1 MKLSDVCIRRPVFAT
16 VLSLLVVLVGLVGYQ
31 RLPVRE
37 YPNIDP
43 AVVTVQTTYEG
54 ASADIIESQVTNI
67 LEDSLAGIEG
77 IDYLTSISREE
88 ESQITI
94 VFRLDRDPDAAAA
107 DVRDRVSR
115 VRGRL
120 PDDADDS
127 VIQKVEADA
136 QPIIY
141 LAFFSD
147 RHSPLEVTD
156 YADRY
161 VKDRLQT
168 VPGVAEVRIFGERR
182 YAMRLW
188 LDPAR
193 LAAFDMTPQ
202 EVEDALR
209 RQNVEIPA
217 GRIESEKREFTVL
230 AETDLRTTE
239 QFENMILRDANGYLV
254 RLGDVGSAELG
265 AADERRRV
273 RFNGTTT
280 VALGVVKQATA
291 NPLEVSR
298 AVRESLPSIIDS
310 LPEGMKVAVAHDKAI
325 FIEESIKNVYHAIA
339 EAAVLVVLIIFLFL
353 RSLRATL
360 IPLVT
365 IPVSLIGAFAL
376 MYALGFSL
384 NTLTLLAIVLAI
396 GLVVDDAIVMLENIY
411 RHMEAGATPLQA
423 AFRGSREI
431 GFAVVAMTLTL
442 AAVYLPIG
450 FMTGKTG
457 RLFTEFA
464 WTLAGAVLVSGFV
477 ALSLSPMMCAKLLRH
492 ESRHNIAYRAI
503 ERGLGAMTGGYRR
516 LLRVALTAWPVIA
529 VMGAGVVAAI
539 WVLSTHLKSELA
551 PVEDQ
556 GTVVGV
562 FVASEGATIDAIDA
576 YARDLE
582 AIYAAEPDV
591 DRYFVVVGNPVV
603 NQGISFVKLKPW
615 NERTRSQ
622 KEIAAALAPKMFGV
636 PGVMAFPVNPPP
648 LGQRVRDKPVE
659 IVVKTSRPYRELE
672 TMVDDLM
679 AKVADSP
686 VLLNVETDLKLNT
699 PQIKVSLDRDKAA
712 NLGIA
717 VETLGRGV
725 ETLLAGRQVTRFKR
739 EGEQY
744 DVIVKIRDED
754 RMTPDALNR
763 IYVRAAGGA
772 MVPLSNLVRIEETVA
787 PKELNHFDQM
797 RAATITANLAPGY
810 SLADGLAALEA
821 AAKDV
826 LPGTARLDFS
836 GQSREFREAS
846 ADIYVTFGL
855 ALAFIYLVL
864 AAQFE
869 SFKDP
874 LIIMLTVPLSIAG
887 GLAGLYVSG
896 GTLNIYS
903 QVGLVTLIG
912 LITKHG
918 ILIVEFANQMRREGR
933 AVRDAVVEAA
943 VLRLRPI
950 LMTTGATVFGAVPLA
965 VATGAG
971 AESRQDIGWV
981 IVGGLTI
988 GTFFTLFVIPVVY
1001 ALMAGRGAKLD
1012 PAAVGRTAEPV
1023 AVPHAAE

>member
-1 MKLSDVCIRRPVFAT
+1 VKLSEICIRRPVFAT
-16 VLSLLVVLVGLVGYQ
+16 VLSLVIVLVGLVGYQ

-43 AVVTVQTTYEG
+43 PVVTVQTSYFG
-54 ASADIIESQVTNI
+54 ASAEIIESQVTNV

-77 IDYLTSISREE
+77 IDYMTSISREE
-88 ESQITI
+88 TSQITI
-94 VFRLDRDPDAAAA
+94 TFRLDRDPDAAAA

-120 PDDADDS
+120 PDDVEDS

-147 RHSPLEVTD
+147 RHSPLEVSD

-168 VPGVAEVRIFGERR
+168 LPGVAEVRIFGERR

-193 LAAFDMTPQ
+193 LAALDMTTQ
-202 EVEDALR
+202 EVEEALR

-217 GRIESEKREFTVL
+217 GRIESADREFTVL
-230 AETDLRTTE
+230 AETDLRTPE
-239 QFENMILRDANGYLV
+239 QFDDLILRDAGGYLV
-254 RLGDVGSAELG
+254 RLADVGKAELG

-273 RFNGTTT
+273 RFKGTTT
-280 VALGVVKQATA
+280 VSLGVVKQSTA
-291 NPLEVSR
+291 NPLDLSR
-298 AVRESLPSIIDS
+298 AVRENLPAIVDS
-310 LPEGMKVAVAHDKAI
+310 LPEGMRVEVAHDRAV
-325 FIEESIKNVYHAIA
+325 FIDESIKNVYHAIG

-360 IPLVT
+360 VPLVT

-376 MYALGFSL
+376 MYMLGFSI

-411 RHMEAGATPLQA
+411 RHVEDGMAPVAAALQ
-423 AFRGSREI
+423 GSREI

-464 WTLAGAVLVSGFV
+464 WTLAGAVVVSGFV
-477 ALSLSPMMCAKLLRH
+477 ALTLSPMMCAKLIRH
-492 ESRHNIAYRAI
+492 ESKHGVAYRTI
-503 ERGLGAMTGGYRR
+503 ERGLDAMTLGYRR
-516 LLRVALTAWPVIA
+516 LLARALSAWPVVA
-529 VMGAGVVAAI
+529 LVGAGVVASI
-539 WVLSTHLKSELA
+539 FVLYANLKSELA
-551 PVEDQ
+551 PFEDQ
-556 GTVVGV
+556 GTVVGI
-562 FVASEGATIDAIDA
+562 FVAPEGATIDAIDA
-576 YARDLE
+576 YAKRLE
-582 AIYAAEPDV
+582 AIYQAEPDV
-591 DRYFVVVGNPVV
+591 DRYFVVVGTPVV
-603 NQGISFVKLKPW
+603 NQGISFIKMTPW
-615 NERTRSQ
+615 DERERTQ
-622 KEIAAALAPKMFGV
+622 KEIAGSLAPKMAKV

-648 LGQRVRDKPVE
+648 LGQSVRNKPVE
-659 IVVKTSRPYRELE
+659 LVVKTSRPYRELE
-672 TMVDDLM
+672 TIVDELM
-679 AKVADSP
+679 AKAAQSP
-686 VLLNVETDLKLNT
+686 ALLNIETDLKLNT
-699 PQIKVSLDRDKAA
+699 PQIRVNLDREKAA

-717 VETLGRGV
+717 VETLGRSV

-744 DVIVKIRDED
+744 DVIVQIRDED

-763 IYVRAAGGA
+763 IYVRAAEGA
-772 MVPLSNLVRIEETVA
+772 MVPLSNLVQIEETVA
-787 PKELNHFDQM
+787 PKELNHFNQM

-810 SLADGLAALEA
+810 SQGDGIAILEA
-821 AAKDV
+821 AAAEV
-826 LPGTARLDFS
+826 LPGTARLDYS
-836 GQSREFREAS
+836 GQAREFKEAS
-846 ADIYVTFGL
+846 ADIYITFAL

-869 SFKDP
+869 SFRDP

-887 GLAGLYVSG
+887 GLAGLWLSG

-918 ILIVEFANQMRREGR
+918 ILIVEFANQMREEGR
-933 AVRDAVVEAA
+933 SVREAVTEAS

-965 VATGAG
+965 IAAGAG

-981 IVGGLTI
+981 IVGGLTV

-1001 ALMAGRGAKLD
+1001 ALVNGRDERAQAAGVL
-1012 PAAVGRTAEPV
+1012 TAEP
-1023 AVPHAAE
+1023 APVPRAAE

>member
-1 MKLSDVCIRRPVFAT
+1 VKLSETCIRRPVFAT
-16 VLSLLVVLVGLVGYQ
+16 VLSLVIVLVGLVGYQ

-43 AVVTVQTTYEG
+43 PVVTVQTSYLG
-54 ASADIIESQVTNI
+54 ASAEIIESQVTNV

-77 IDYLTSISREE
+77 IDYMTSISREE
-88 ESQITI
+88 TSQITI
-94 VFRLDRDPDAAAA
+94 TFRLDRDPDAAAA

-120 PDDADDS
+120 PDDVEDS

-147 RHSPLEVTD
+147 RHSPLEVSD

-168 VPGVAEVRIFGERR
+168 LPGVAEVRIFGERR

-193 LAAFDMTPQ
+193 LAALDMTTQ

-217 GRIESEKREFTVL
+217 GRIESADREFTVL
-230 AETDLRTTE
+230 AETDLRTPE
-239 QFENMILRDANGYLV
+239 QFDDLILRDAGGYLV
-254 RLGDVGSAELG
+254 RLADVGKAELG

-273 RFNGTTT
+273 RFKGTTT
-280 VALGVVKQATA
+280 VSLGVVKQSTA
-291 NPLEVSR
+291 NPLDLSR
-298 AVRESLPSIIDS
+298 AVRENLPAIVDS
-310 LPEGMKVAVAHDKAI
+310 LPEGMRVEVAHDRAV
-325 FIEESIKNVYHAIA
+325 FIDESIKNVYHAIG

-360 IPLVT
+360 VPLVT

-376 MYALGFSL
+376 MYMLGFSI

-411 RHMEAGATPLQA
+411 RHVEDGMAPVAAALQ
-423 AFRGSREI
+423 GSREI

-464 WTLAGAVLVSGFV
+464 WTLAGAVVVSGFV
-477 ALSLSPMMCAKLLRH
+477 ALTLSPMMCAKLIRH
-492 ESRHNIAYRAI
+492 ESKHGVAYRAI
-503 ERGLGAMTGGYRR
+503 ERGLDAMTIGYRR
-516 LLRVALTAWPVIA
+516 LLSRALSAWPVVALI
-529 VMGAGVVAAI
+529 GAAVVASI
-539 WVLSTHLKSELA
+539 FVLYANLKSELA
-551 PVEDQ
+551 PFEDQ
-556 GTVVGV
+556 GTVVGI
-562 FVASEGATIDAIDA
+562 FVAPEGATIDAIDA
-576 YARDLE
+576 YAKRLE
-582 AIYAAEPDV
+582 AIYQAEPDV
-591 DRYFVVVGNPVV
+591 DRYFVVVGTPVV
-603 NQGISFVKLKPW
+603 NQGISFIKMTPW
-615 NERTRSQ
+615 DERDRTQ
-622 KEIAAALAPKMFGV
+622 KEIAGSLAPKMAKV

-648 LGQRVRDKPVE
+648 LGQSVRNKPVE

-672 TMVDDLM
+672 TIVDELM
-679 AKVADSP
+679 AKAGESP
-686 VLLNVETDLKLNT
+686 ALLNIETDLKLNT
-699 PQIKVSLDRDKAA
+699 PQIRVNLDREKAA

-717 VETLGRGV
+717 VETLGRSV

-744 DVIVKIRDED
+744 DVIVQIRDED

-763 IYVRAAGGA
+763 IYVRAAEGA
-772 MVPLSNLVRIEETVA
+772 MVPLSNLVQIEETVA
-787 PKELNHFDQM
+787 PKELNHFNQM

-810 SLADGLAALEA
+810 SQGDGIAVLEA
-821 AAKDV
+821 AAAEI
-826 LPGTARLDFS
+826 LPGTARLDYA
-836 GQSREFREAS
+836 GQAREFKEAS
-846 ADIYVTFGL
+846 ADIYITFAL

-869 SFKDP
+869 SFRDP

-887 GLAGLYVSG
+887 GLAGLWLSG

-918 ILIVEFANQMRREGR
+918 ILIVEFANQMREEGR
-933 AVRDAVVEAA
+933 LVREAVVEAS

-965 VATGAG
+965 IAAGAG

-981 IVGGLTI
+981 IVGGLTV
-988 GTFFTLFVIPVVY
+988 GTFFTLFVIPMVY
-1001 ALMAGRGAKLD
+1001 ALVNGRREQA
-1012 PAAVGRTAEPV
+1012 PESAALAAEP
-1023 AVPHAAE
+1023 APVPRAAE

>member
-1 MKLSDVCIRRPVFAT
+1 MKLSATCIRRPVFAT

-43 AVVTVQTTYEG
+43 PIVNVQTTYTG
-54 ASADIIESQVTNI
+54 ASAEIIETQVTNV

-77 IDYLTSISREE
+77 IDYLTSINRQEQ
-88 ESQITI
+88 SQITV
-94 VFRLDRDPDAAAA
+94 VFKLNRDPDAAAA

-120 PDDADDS
+120 PDDSDDS

-136 QPIIY
+136 VPIVY

-147 RHSPLEVTD
+147 RHSPLEVSD
-156 YADRY
+156 FADRY

-168 VPGVAEVRIFGERR
+168 QPGVAEVRIFGDRR
-182 YAMRLW
+182 YAMRIW
-188 LDPAR
+188 LDPVR
-193 LAAFDMTPQ
+193 LAAYDMTPQ

-217 GRIESEKREFTVL
+217 GRIESQEREFTVL

-239 QFENMILRDANGYLV
+239 QFNNLILRDVNGYLV
-254 RLGDVGSAELG
+254 RLRDVGAAELD

-273 RFNGTTT
+273 RFNGVST

-291 NPLEVSR
+291 NPLDVSQ
-298 AVRESLPSIIDS
+298 AVRASLPGIIAS
-310 LPEGMKVAVAHDKAI
+310 LPEGMRVEVAHDKAV

-339 EAAVLVVLIIFLFL
+339 EAVVLVVLIIFLFL

-365 IPVSLIGAFAL
+365 IPVSLVGTFAL
-376 MYALGFSL
+376 MYALGFSI

-411 RHMEAGATPLQA
+411 RHVEDGMPPMRA
-423 AFRGSREI
+423 AFQGSQEI

-442 AAVYLPIG
+442 AAVFLPIG

-477 ALSLSPMMCAKLLRH
+477 ALTLSPMMCAKLLRH
-492 ESRHNIAYRAI
+492 EAKHGATYRFI
-503 ERGLGAMTGGYRR
+503 ESGLRALTNGYRR
-516 LLRVALTAWPVIA
+516 TLGRALSAWPVIA
-529 VMGAGVVAAI
+529 LIGAAVAGSI
-539 WVLSTHLKSELA
+539 YLLYGNLKQELA
-551 PVEDQ
+551 PFEDQ
-556 GTVVGV
+556 GTVVGI
-562 FVASEGATIDAIDA
+562 FVASEGATLDAIDE
-576 YARDLE
+576 YAKRLE
-582 AIYAAEPDV
+582 KIYAAEPDV
-591 DRYFVVVGNPVV
+591 DRYFVIVGNPVV
-603 NQGISFVKLKPW
+603 NQGISFVKLAPW
-615 NERTRSQ
+615 EKRSRTQ
-622 KEIAAALAPKMFGV
+622 KEIGASLAPKMFAV

-648 LGQRVRDKPVE
+648 LGQSVRNKPVE
-659 IVVKTSRPYRELE
+659 IVVKTSRPYEELE
-672 TMVDDLM
+672 KMVDDLM
-679 AKVADSP
+679 AKAEQSS
-686 VLLNVETDLKLNT
+686 VLANIETDLKLNT
-699 PQIKVSLDRDKAA
+699 PQIKVTLDRDKAA

-717 VETLGRGV
+717 VDALGRAV

-754 RMTPDALNR
+754 RMTPESLSR
-763 IYVRAAGGA
+763 IYVRGGGGA
-772 MVPLSNLVRIEETVA
+772 MVPLSNLVHIEESVA
-787 PKELNHFDQM
+787 PKELNHFNQL
-797 RAATITANLAPGY
+797 RAATITANLAAGY
-810 SLADGLAALEA
+810 SLADGLNAFESA
-821 AAKDV
+821 AAAV
-826 LPGTARLDFS
+826 LPNTALLDYS
-836 GQSREFREAS
+836 GQSREFKEAS
-846 ADIYVTFGL
+846 ADIFLTFAL

-874 LIIMLTVPLSIAG
+874 LVIMLTVPLSIAG

-918 ILIVEFANQMRREGR
+918 ILIVEFANQMRAQGRSVRE
-933 AVRDAVVEAA
+933 AVIEAA

-965 VATGAG
+965 IASGAG

-1001 ALMAGRGAKLD
+1001 ALAAGRD
-1012 PAAVGRTAEPV
+1012 PAEGDLAGEHDGEAAPV
-1023 AVPHAAE
+1023 PRAAE